1 MLVPAIIFKSD
12 CFMTPITTILILLV
26 FAAVIFRCLTFFSTR
41 ARKKK
46 ESSFKQLSHEGAAN
60 NLIFCSQEMLQNKVI
75 GIDGIHR
82 KILIVEKI
90 KNNYNSSLIS
100 LNEVQNCKLITKY
113 KTSEK
118 DDSKNSEAKKNLF
131 AIELQFE
138 FRNRAKT
145 VSIMFYDSF
154 VNSQRELV
162 LLKAKAEYWSVM
174 LSKMISRP
182 VRVGA

>member
-1 MLVPAIIFKSD
+1 MS
-12 CFMTPITTILILLV
+12 PITTILILLA
-26 FAAVIFRCLTFFSTR
+26 FAGVIFRSLIFLSKH
-41 ARKKK
+41 AKKKK
-46 ESSFKQLSHEGAAN
+46 ENSFKQLSHEGAAN

-90 KNNYNSSLIS
+90 KNKYNSSLIS

-113 KTSEK
+113 KTQEK
-118 DDSKNSEAKKNLF
+118 CGSKKTEGKKNLF

-162 LLKAKAEYWSVM
+162 LLKAKAEYWNIM
-174 LSKMISRP
+174 FSKMISGP
-182 VRVGA
+182 VRVRV

>member
-1 MLVPAIIFKSD
+1 MSPITIIF
-12 CFMTPITTILILLV
+12 ILLT
-26 FAAVIFRCLTFFSTR
+26 FTLLIFRSASFLSKW
-41 ARKKK
+41 AKKKK
-46 ESSFKQLSHEGAAN
+46 ESPFLQLSREGAAN

-82 KILIVEKI
+82 KILILEKI
-90 KNNYNSSLIS
+90 KNTYNSSLIS

-113 KTSEK
+113 KTLETGNSEK
-118 DDSKNSEAKKNLF
+118 SEAKKNLF

-145 VSIMFYDSF
+145 ASIMFYDGLI
-154 VNSQRELV
+154 NSQKELV

-174 LSKMISRP
+174 FSKMITRP
-182 VRVGA
+182 VRVRA

>member
-1 MLVPAIIFKSD
+1 MSPITIIFTL
-12 CFMTPITTILILLV
+12 FIVT
-26 FAAVIFRCLTFFSTR
+26 AVLFRSISFLSR
-41 ARKKK
+41 RSRKKK
-46 ESSFKQLSHEGAAN
+46 EGPFLQLSREGAAN

-90 KNNYNSSLIS
+90 KNKYNSSLIS

-113 KTSEK
+113 KTSEPG
-118 DDSKNSEAKKNLF
+118 NATQSEGGKNLF
-131 AIELQFE
+131 AIELEFE

-145 VSIMFYDSF
+145 ASIMFYDSLI
-154 VNSQRELV
+154 NSQRELL

-174 LSKMISRP
+174 LSKMITRP
-182 VRVGA
+182 VRVRA

>member
-1 MLVPAIIFKSD
+1 MSPITIIF
-12 CFMTPITTILILLV
+12 ILLIV
-26 FAAVIFRCLTFFSTR
+26 TAVIFRSISFLSLR
-41 ARKKK
+41 SRKKK
-46 ESSFKQLSHEGAAN
+46 EGPFLQLSREGAAN

-90 KNNYNSSLIS
+90 KNKYNSSLIS

-113 KTSEK
+113 KTSEPGTTE
-118 DDSKNSEAKKNLF
+118 SENGKKLF
-131 AIELQFE
+131 AIELEFE

-145 VSIMFYDSF
+145 ASIMFYDSLI
-154 VNSQRELV
+154 NSQRELL

-174 LSKMISRP
+174 LSKMITRP
-182 VRVGA
+182 VRVRA

>member
-1 MLVPAIIFKSD
+1 MSPIIIIF
-12 CFMTPITTILILLV
+12 ILLTATVLV
-26 FAAVIFRCLTFFSTR
+26 FRSLSFFSR
-41 ARKKK
+41 RPEKKK
-46 ESSFKQLSHEGAAN
+46 DAFLQLSREGAAN

-82 KILIVEKI
+82 KILILEKN
-90 KNNYNSSLIS
+90 KNKYNSSLIS
-100 LNEVQNCKLITKY
+100 LNEVQNCKLITRY
-113 KTSEK
+113 KTVQT
-118 DDSKNSEAKKNLF
+118 DDTENHVDKKSLF

-145 VSIMFYDSF
+145 ASIMFYDSF

-174 LSKMISRP
+174 FSKMITRP
-182 VRVGA
+182 VRVRA